1 MHFIILPALLSLVG
15 PHAAEH
21 VVFVLYCFG
30 VGGSGGATSA
40 VLIAVVVEGGCLAGM
55 APWVDMCKTHAWLK
69 ALRCHFYIFCA
80 ASAPRPLRILRLKEQ
95 QGTSHV
101 SCAFSTGATAS

>member
-30 VGGSGGATSA
+30 VGGSGGATFA
-40 VLIAVVVEGGCLAGM
+40 VLIAVVVEDGGLLGKGWHHM
-55 APWVDMCKTHAWLK
+55 GGHVQHTEMKF
-69 ALRCHFYIFCA
+69 RRCA
-80 ASAPRPLRILRLKEQ
+80 AIFIYFAPLRRPA
-95 QGTSHV
+95 QGEV
-101 SCAFSTGATAS
+101 